1 MNVSKGTVVPTTRT
15 HKHTNTQTQQ
25 QDTNNISHK
34 EAGKYYLTARP
45 S

>member
-15 HKHTNTQTQQ
+15 HKHTNTQQQ
-25 QDTNNISHK
+25 QDTNNIRHK